1 MGSNVQD
8 YKDGWFIYANR
19 KEDRLFLSLDGHR
32 YTDVVVP
39 GLSESFNYLSKVSNK
54 GFKSEEV
61 LEGGKREQ
69 VSWSSW
75 SVGE

>member
-39 GLSESFNYLSKVSNK
+39 GLSESFNYLSEVSNK
-54 GFKSEEV
+54 GFKNDEV

-69 VSWSSW
+69 VSWSS
-75 SVGE
+75 